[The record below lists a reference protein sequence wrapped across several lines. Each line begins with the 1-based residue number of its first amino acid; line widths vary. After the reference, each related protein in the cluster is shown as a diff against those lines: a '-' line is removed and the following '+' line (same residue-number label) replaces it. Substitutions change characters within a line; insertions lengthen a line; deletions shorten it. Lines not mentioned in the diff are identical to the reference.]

1 MSSNFSKGYETII
14 DNYNQ
19 IAKKF
24 KIYIYDF
31 HPPEFKSIKEFVHH
45 TINDKG
51 FDWAETYKSWL
62 YFMYFV
68 MNSPMYTED
77 PSVADL
83 FFVPQYEFVYR
94 WKNFKRDYIEPLEK
108 AINSEYY
115 KKSYPKRNH
124 IIAYSSD
131 HTVYGDFRIPNHLKD
146 VIRERFFR
154 ISYSGRLYKFGKFHN
169 NTVSDT
175 MFDFDPAHEVVVPPG
190 IPLNYYTRKPIKRY
204 HENDIMY
211 IGTLNPINKLVER
224 RDALKYMSQNFTI
237 KDKDDSYFGIHCAGA
252 GIWTA
257 RFYNY
262 LTLGIIPICFSD
274 VVLMPFETF
283 FNYRS
288 FSLKIL
294 SQTCDQ
300 NKQDFVEKLK
310 SACAATRD
318 FSKDSARENSV
329 SAQIYK
335 MQDNVDEVADWFNWR
350 SETPL
355 KNPFTLTIIELYNK
369 VHNCFQETE
378 NPVAKEEFYDF
389 NESCLP
395 LYKTL

>member
-1 MSSNFSKGYETII
+1 M
-14 DNYNQ
+14 
-19 IAKKF
+19 
-24 KIYIYDF
+24 
-31 HPPEFKSIKEFVHH
+31 
-45 TINDKG
+45 
-51 FDWAETYKSWL
+51 
-62 YFMYFV
+62 
-68 MNSPMYTED
+68 
-77 PSVADL
+77 
-83 FFVPQYEFVYR
+83 PQYEFVYR

-108 AINSEYY
+108 AINSEHF
-115 KKSYPKRNH
+115 KKSLKRNH
-124 IIAYSSD
+124 LIAYSSD
-131 HTVYGDFRIPNHLKD
+131 HTVLGDFRIPNHLKD

-175 MFDFDPAHEVVVPPG
+175 MFDFNPAHEVVVPPG
-190 IPLNYYTRKPIKRY
+190 IPLNYYIRKPIKRY
-204 HENDIMY
+204 HDNDIMY
-211 IGTLNPINKLVER
+211 IGTLSPINKLVER

-237 KDKDDSYFGIHCAGA
+237 KDTDDSYFGIHCAGA

-274 VVLMPFETF
+274 GVLLPFETF

-294 SQTCDQ
+294 SQTCDH
-300 NKQDFVEKLK
+300 NKQEFVETIK

-318 FSKDSARENSV
+318 FTKDSAPENTV
-329 SAQIYK
+329 ATRIYR

-350 SETPL
+350 SEKPF

-369 VHNCFQETE
+369 VNNCFKETE

-389 NESCLP
+389 NESDLP
-395 LYKTL
+395 LYKHIE

>member
-1 MSSNFSKGYETII
+1 MTSNGYETII
-14 DNYNQ
+14 NNYKQ
-19 IAKKF
+19 ITNKF

-45 TINDKG
+45 TIHDKG

-77 PSVADL
+77 PNIADL

-115 KKSYPKRNH
+115 KKSNKRNH
-124 IIAYSSD
+124 LIVYASD
-131 HTVYGDFRIPNHLKD
+131 DTVLGDFRIPNHLKD
-146 VIRERFFR
+146 EIRERFFR

-175 MFDFDPAHEVVVPPG
+175 MFDFNPAHEVVVPPG
-190 IPLNYYTRKPIKRY
+190 IPLNYCFRKPIQRY

-211 IGTLNPINKLVER
+211 IGTLKPINKLVER

-237 KDKDDSYFGIHCAGA
+237 KDTDDSYFGIHCAGA

-274 VVLMPFETF
+274 GVLMPFETF

-294 SQTCDQ
+294 SQTCDH
-300 NKQDFVEKLK
+300 NKQDFVEKMR
-310 SACAATRD
+310 SACAAVRD
-318 FSKDSARENSV
+318 SSENRV
-329 SAQIYK
+329 QAQIYK
-335 MQDNVDEVADWFNWR
+335 MQDNVDEVSDWFNWR

-369 VHNCFQETE
+369 VNNCFQETE

-389 NESCLP
+389 NESGIP
-395 LYKTL
+395 LYKEMASID